1 MTHLKKHV
9 QFSVFILIVLFLQ
22 ACAVNDEQQK
32 QWIDTGQSFLNSLS
46 KRPLSEKDI
55 AAGLKEALSVGAD
68 RVVARVGR
76 KNGYLKDKAISIALP
91 ENLQKVDKTLSPI
104 GLGRY
109 TKELEVKMNRAAEIA
124 APKAKKLFISAI
136 KNMRWQDVKAI
147 YNGKNDAATQYFK
160 KKMTPSLKQ
169 MMRLVIDKALAEV
182 DLVKS
187 YNHVLK
193 QYYSIPFVPKVKS
206 DLSGYVMNK
215 GINGMFYYL
224 AKEEAAIRKDPA
236 KRTTE
241 LLRRVFTK

>member
-169 MMRLVIDKALAEV
+169 MMRPVIDKALAEV